1 MTITMADGSPPT
13 ERDPLLANKK
23 HNVTVTTRFLSDS
36 DSDDEAARTV
46 TLTAPVYYL
55 HPQTTR
61 ARFLA
66 IFSQILVVQFVGCF
80 DATVMASSHP
90 AITSHFHAAPAASW
104 LSTSFLLAST
114 VGQPLIGRLSDA
126 TGRRPLFLA
135 CLVIFAVAT
144 AGCAAAPDIGSL
156 IAARGLCGVGAGG
169 LMVLGDIILSDL
181 VPVE

>member
-1 MTITMADGSPPT
+1 MTITVVDQSPPPT
-13 ERDPLLANKK
+13 ERDPLLSNKK
-23 HNVTVTTRFLSDS
+23 HTITVTTRSLSDS
-36 DSDDEAARTV
+36 GDSSDDEATPI
-46 TLTAPVYYL
+46 TPLYYL
-55 HPQTTR
+55 HPHTTR

-114 VGQPLIGRLSDA
+114 VCQPLIGRLSDA
-126 TGRRPLFLA
+126 TDRRPLFLA
-135 CLVIFAVAT
+135 CLVVFAVAT
-144 AGCAAAPDIGSL
+144 AGCAAAPHIASL